1 MSRDEQR
8 GEGARQELFPV
19 FLKLGGRRAVV
30 VGGGKVAAGKLKA
43 LLDTG
48 AIVTIVAPQI
58 LPELAQPGVT
68 LCRREFQP
76 ADLDGAW
83 FVIAASHAEV
93 NRQVAAAAE
102 ERRIFV
108 NAVDDVQ
115 SASVY
120 LGGVVRRGGVTVA
133 ISTDGVAPALAGLL
147 REGLEA
153 VLPDDLPSW
162 VELAKEHRQ
171 KWRAAGV
178 PIEHR
183 RGFLLAALVA
193 KYAAKSGPPD
203 VASKAQP
210 GLVSLVGAGPGDPG
224 LLTQKGA
231 QRLREAD
238 LVLYDAL
245 VSPELLALAGA
256 AQRFYVGKRAG
267 RKSIDQ
273 RTLERLMVRAAR
285 RGKRVVR
292 LKAGD
297 PFVLGRGGEE
307 ALALHD
313 AGIAFEVVPGISSA
327 IAAGASAN
335 IPVTHRG
342 LASSFMVVTG
352 HEETPAFAS
361 LAPGSATLV
370 VLMGLKRR
378 AVISEEL
385 IARGWSASTP
395 AAIVTD
401 ASTPR
406 QWSWTGPLS
415 QLHAAA
421 PPEGAPGVLI
431 IGDVVSVAAQ
441 LKAAERTRHVH
452 G

>member
-1 MSRDEQR
+1 MTS
-8 GEGARQELFPV
+8 LFPA
-19 FLKLGGRRAVV
+19 FLKLAGRKAVL
-30 VGGGKVAAGKLKA
+30 VGGGKVAASKLDA
-43 LLDTG
+43 LLG
-48 AIVTIVAPQI
+48 AGALVTVVAPQI
-58 LPELAQPGVT
+58 RDDIAARAGVT
-68 LCRREFQP
+68 LVRREFQP

-83 FVIAASHAEV
+83 FVVAAAHAAV
-93 NRQVAAAAE
+93 NRQVSAAAE
-102 ERRIFV
+102 ERRVFV

-115 SASVY
+115 SASAY

-153 VLPDDLPSW
+153 VLPEDLEQW
-162 VELAKEHRQ
+162 VELAREHRQ

-193 KYAAKSGPPD
+193 KYATTVTAPVIGRAP
-203 VASKAQP
+203 A
-210 GLVSLVGAGPGDPG
+210 GFVSLVGAGPGDPG
-224 LLTQKGA
+224 LITQKGA

-245 VSPELLALAGA
+245 VSPELLKLCGA
-256 AQRFYVGKRAG
+256 AQRFFVGKRAG
-267 RKSIDQ
+267 RKSIEQ
-273 RTLERLMVRAAR
+273 RTIEKLLIRAAR

-307 ALALHD
+307 ALALHE
-313 AGIAFEVVPGISSA
+313 AGIAFEVVPGITSA
-327 IAAGASAN
+327 IAAASS
-335 IPVTHRG
+335 IDVPVTHRG
-342 LASSFMVVTG
+342 LASSFLVVSG
-352 HEETPAFAS
+352 HEDRAAFET

-370 VLMGLKRR
+370 VLMGLGRR
-378 AVISEEL
+378 AQISGRL
-385 IARGWSASTP
+385 QDLGWPKTTP

-401 ASTPR
+401 ATTPR
-406 QWSWTGPLS
+406 QWSWTGTLAE
-415 QLHAAA
+415 LAGTE
-421 PPEGAPGVLI
+421 PPQGAPGVLI
-431 IGDVVSVAAQ
+431 IGDVVQVAAQ
-441 LKAAERTRHVH
+441 LKAQKEARHVH

>member
-1 MSRDEQR
+1 MS
-8 GEGARQELFPV
+8 LFPA
-19 FLKLGGRRAVV
+19 FLKLHGRKVV
-30 VGGGKVAAGKLKA
+30 IVGGGKVAASKLRA
-43 LLDTG
+43 VLDTG
-48 AIVTIVAPQI
+48 AAVTVVAPEI
-58 LPELAQPGVT
+58 LPELGRPGVT
-68 LCRREFQP
+68 LVRREFEP
-76 ADLDGAW
+76 RDLDGAW
-83 FVIAASHAEV
+83 FVVAASHAGV
-93 NRQVAAAAE
+93 NRQVSAAAE
-102 ERRIFV
+102 ERRVFV

-115 SASVY
+115 AASAY

-153 VLPDDLPSW
+153 VLPDDLPQW
-162 VELAKEHRQ
+162 VELAKEHRSR
-171 KWRAAGV
+171 WRAAGV

-193 KYAAKSGPPD
+193 KYATTIPAPVTAKAPRGF
-203 VASKAQP
+203 
-210 GLVSLVGAGPGDPG
+210 VSLVGAGPGDPG

-256 AQRFYVGKRAG
+256 AQRFFVGKRAG
-267 RKSIDQ
+267 RKCIEQ
-273 RTLERLMVRAAR
+273 RTIERLMIRAAR

-307 ALALHD
+307 ALALTD
-313 AGIAFEVVPGISSA
+313 AGVPFEVVPGISSA
-327 IAAGASAN
+327 IAAGSAIN
-335 IPVTHRG
+335 VPVTHRG

-352 HEETPAFAS
+352 HEERAAFET
-361 LAPGSATLV
+361 LAPGAATLV
-370 VLMGLKRR
+370 VLMGLGRR
-378 AVISEEL
+378 ASISSRLLEL
-385 IARGWSASTP
+385 GWNASTP

-401 ASTPR
+401 ATTPR

-415 QLHAAA
+415 DLARAQ
-421 PPEGAPGVLI
+421 PPDGAPGVLI

-441 LKAAERTRHVH
+441 LQAEKEARHVH

>member
-1 MSRDEQR
+1 MSS
-8 GEGARQELFPV
+8 LFPA
-19 FLKLGGRRAVV
+19 FLKLAGRKTVL
-30 VGGGKVAAGKLKA
+30 VGGGKVAASKLDA
-43 LLDTG
+43 LLG
-48 AIVTIVAPQI
+48 AGAQVTVVAPLI
-58 LPELAQPGVT
+58 RDEISSRPDVT
-68 LCRREFQP
+68 LVRREFQP
-76 ADLDGAW
+76 SDLDGAW
-83 FVIAASHAEV
+83 FVVAAAHAEV
-93 NRQVAAAAE
+93 NRSVAAAAE
-102 ERRIFV
+102 ERRVFV

-115 SASVY
+115 SASAY

-153 VLPDDLPSW
+153 VLPEDLEQW
-162 VELAKEHRQ
+162 VELAREHRQ

-193 KYAAKSGPPD
+193 KYATAAATPPPRAKTRSTPKGF
-203 VASKAQP
+203 
-210 GLVSLVGAGPGDPG
+210 VSLVGAGPGDPG
-224 LLTQKGA
+224 LITQRGA

-245 VSPELLALAGA
+245 VSPETLALAGA
-256 AQRFYVGKRAG
+256 AQRFFVGKRAG

-273 RTLERLMVRAAR
+273 RTIERLLIRAAR

-313 AGIAFEVVPGISSA
+313 AGIPFEVVPGISSA
-327 IAAGASAN
+327 IAAAASIN
-335 IPVTHRG
+335 VPVTHRG
-342 LASSFMVVTG
+342 LASSFLVVSG
-352 HEETPAFAS
+352 HEDRPAFES
-361 LAPGSATLV
+361 LTPRSATLV
-370 VLMGLKRR
+370 VLMGLGRR
-378 AVISEEL
+378 AQ
-385 IARGWSASTP
+385 IAARLQQLGWPATTP

-406 QWSWTGPLS
+406 QWSWAGALE
-415 QLHAAA
+415 QLQHTE
-421 PPEGAPGVLI
+421 PPEGAAGVLI
-431 IGDVVSVAAQ
+431 IGDVVQVADQ
-441 LKAAERTRHVH
+441 LKGQKEARHVH